1 MQSPSMNHREHSEV
15 DDKPQKSLNEK
26 QQENQELL
34 IRCVAQHLGFSG
46 NRPIA
51 ACIIYKCL
59 LQWRSFEVERTS
71 VFDRII
77 QTIGHAIEVWNAK
90 SYALLFWFIT
100 IFPHQKSPLFT
111 CYFNL
116 NIRPRITMMSWPIGY
131 PMPQHSSY
139 CSNVH
144 WKQVVQQEWLHNV
157 DDHHQLLYL
166 EEWHR
171 HLQVS
176 HWNHQKP
183 SR

>member
-1 MQSPSMNHREHSEV
+1 MNHREHSEV

-90 SYALLFWFIT
+90 SYKLLF
-100 IFPHQKSPLFT
+100 
-111 CYFNL
+111 
-116 NIRPRITMMSWPIGY
+116 
-131 PMPQHSSY
+131 
-139 CSNVH
+139 
-144 WKQVVQQEWLHNV
+144 
-157 DDHHQLLYL
+157 
-166 EEWHR
+166 
-171 HLQVS
+171 
-176 HWNHQKP
+176 
-183 SR
+183 